1 MSRATWLLFVLV
13 SCKHDE
19 GTAPAPSESQ
29 LASVVSS
36 TPSATLAASAHTG
49 PRVYTGTYNATPG
62 ALFVPD
68 AAAWEHVKFRGD
80 DAGALGEGTLTFS
93 IDADSGALSGVLD
106 GPLGP
111 ATLSGRATDEGLA
124 FNVAPRE
131 QTDMAFSGTGTGVV
145 DAGGASGEMQASS
158 WRANVIRTATFAAQA
173 K

>member
-1 MSRATWLLFVLV
+1 VTWLLFVLV

-29 LASVVSS
+29 LAKAVSS
-36 TPSATLAASAHTG
+36 TPSTTLAASAHTG
-49 PRVYTGTYNATPG
+49 PRVYAGTYNATPG

-93 IDADSGALSGVLD
+93 IDADSGAVSGDLE

-111 ATLSGRATDEGLA
+111 ATLSGLA
-124 FNVAPRE
+124 ADDALSFSVAPRE
-131 QTDMAFSGTGTGVV
+131 KSEMAFSGTGTGAV
-145 DAGGASGEMQASS
+145 DGGVATGEIHASS
-158 WRANVIRTATFAAQA
+158 WRANVLRTATFAAQA